1 MVDVDYPQLYID
13 THVKI
18 IFHSRPQPV
27 SVKRTD
33 VKIIGGMSTDNAEMD
48 MSRFNYSQPSYGMPP
63 SMPTQAPWAPSY
75 SQQPIYNN
83 EETTAETVV
92 VRQPWC
98 VVGARVRCNSGLT
111 GVITKCNQNRC
122 TVGDV
127 WLE

>member
-1 MVDVDYPQLYID
+1 M
-13 THVKI
+13 KI

-48 MSRFNYSQPSYGMPP
+48 MSRFNYLQPSYGVPP

-83 EETTAETVV
+83 NNNNEESTAEMVE

-98 VVGARVRCNSGLT
+98 VVGARVRSNSGLT
-111 GVITKCNQNRC
+111 GVITKYNQNRC

-127 WLE
+127 LM